1 MKMNPRTQPTGVKA
15 VVIHDAASAAINAM
29 RPIAVLVGAI
39 LLSIIGAT
47 QALAQEA
54 RDLPSYAQP
63 IGNDKIGASARDI
76 AKLLEKSLPFTDED
90 GEVFDGVSVA
100 QHSAIDM
107 PMVLF
112 HVVVP
117 TSMKDPVGGDF
128 LDCSHQTVKMLLD
141 GGILV
146 GKVFRSQNGKTMGD
160 IYYGPWDCES
170 GGED

>member
-1 MKMNPRTQPTGVKA
+1 MKTNPRTQASTVKA
-15 VVIHDAASAAINAM
+15 AAVHETASAAISAA
-29 RPIAVLVGAI
+29 RSIAVLVGAV
-39 LLSIIGAT
+39 LLSIIGAA
-47 QALAQEA
+47 QAPAQEG
-54 RDLPSYAQP
+54 RDLPSYARQ
-63 IGNDKIGASARDI
+63 IGNDEIGAGARDI
-76 AKLLEKSLPFTDED
+76 AKLLERSLPFTDED

-117 TSMKDPVGGDF
+117 TDMKDPVGADF

-146 GKVFRSQNGKTMGD
+146 GKVFRSQDGKPMGD